1 MSRLDE
7 IRERVEG
14 ATPGPWEWVAEGP
27 GEGNI
32 TLRTTGRGYDDH
44 ILTPHVCEACE
55 KRGARCLAP
64 TAENAAFIA
73 AAREDVPFL
82 LAEVERLRGALEE
95 ASALVTGPGNGT
107 WTRIRPIE
115 EWRRLDHLFREAKS

>member
-1 MSRLDE
+1 MSRRDE

-82 LAEVERLRGALEE
+82 LGEVERLRGAVLHQATRRHEFNPSCDACVE
-95 ASALVTGPGNGT
+95 AGQIARSALGEP
-107 WTRIRPIE
+107 E
-115 EWRRLDHLFREAKS
+115 